1 MKVNKE
7 ELKEIRIDK
16 DSIDRYIDF
25 IELVK
30 RTMEHPEYLG
40 DLKRKDL
47 VKLLNENSLIYLY
60 QLGNIVIASSMIIPA
75 SKEELEEMGITT
87 QDKVMELG
95 PQAVFQDLRGN
106 KIQQYM
112 IDKMEHISK
121 ELGYLHTIA
130 TVHPDN
136 KYSIKNIE
144 EKGYHLL
151 ATKEFNRGI
160 RNIYYKDI

>member
-75 SKEELEEMGITT
+75 SKEELEEMEITT
-87 QDKVMELG
+87 HDKVMELG

-151 ATKEFNRGI
+151 ATKEFKRGI